1 MLSGT
6 LFYIGS
12 EPCMTIFNQFIIEIL
27 PNVFEI
33 VENIEKKFKL
43 PQLIKGLTDSIS
55 DIDSE
60 KREINYNFVSE
71 NNDEKFHFQ
80 SICFSYSFEFSYQA
94 I

>member
-33 VENIEKKFKL
+33 VENIEKHK
-43 PQLIKGLTDSIS
+43 
-55 DIDSE
+55 E
-60 KREINYNFVSE
+60 KNNYT
-71 NNDEKFHFQ
+71 
-80 SICFSYSFEFSYQA
+80 
-94 I
+94 